1 MTLSETW
8 FVEGSIDFELQKY
21 RLLAYLQEVEACF
34 NGKKLYPQLSDLI
47 FHYNNLI
54 AFRQNKLFLQEQFP
68 RRMDAVN
75 LRRAEIIYEKLLA
88 DDALMEELQ
97 DITAYAEG
105 KMKRTIDTGAALYE
119 QIEGAMEVGPVGIN
133 PPYRGEGFL
142 LLHWG
147 KATEIRAY
155 NYTVTLFEHGQDRY
169 KGLRMQYL
177 RSWPLNIYNTPQHI
191 KQELIRASTALH
203 NPAVYEVRTP
213 LTLPFSETLL
223 PIARRMFVKYLAA
236 QEAA

>member
-21 RLLAYLQEVEACF
+21 RLLAYLQDVQACF
-34 NGKKLYPQLSDLI
+34 NSSKLYPQLSDLI

-54 AFRQNKLFLQEQFP
+54 AFRTNKQFLQEQFP

-75 LRRAEIIYEKLLA
+75 LRRAEIIYEQLLA
-88 DDALMEELQ
+88 DDSLMEELQ

-105 KMKRTIDTGAALYE
+105 KMKHTIDTGAALYE
-119 QIEGAMEVGPVGIN
+119 QIEGAMEVSPVGIN
-133 PPYRGEGFL
+133 PPYRGEGYL

-147 KATEIRAY
+147 NAREIRAY
-155 NYTVTLFEHGQDRY
+155 NYTVTLFEHEKARY

-177 RSWPLNIYNTPQHI
+177 RSWQHSLFNTPQHI
-191 KQELIRASTALH
+191 KQELIRASTALQ
-203 NPAVYEVRTP
+203 NPAVYEVHTP
-213 LTLPFSETLL
+213 LSLPFSETLL
-223 PIARRMFVKYLAA
+223 PVARRMFVKYLAA
-236 QEAA
+236 EGIS